1 MRPPRARS
9 DAQVSVEAR
18 DAPIGR
24 AVRSESRAG
33 EAGCEATASGARG
46 PGIAHFRRA
55 WFSPTES
62 FLHHLV
68 TGCRRTRPLLVGYER
83 SCEETYPV
91 ACPTLALYPRRSRAA
106 RWLGVQTRWL
116 GCDLHGGWDT
126 TRLER
131 ALREHETRVLHAHF
145 GPTGHEIL
153 PVQRRAGLPLVVSFY
168 GYDVSALARDP
179 RWRARYAE
187 LFARADRVLA
197 EGPCLREGLAA
208 LGCPRGKIALQPI
221 AIPVARY
228 PFRERRRQEGGAVRM
243 LFCARLTEKKGA
255 RTLLEALARV
265 RADHPELRLRLAGDG
280 PERAELLAA
289 VDRLGLADAVDVLG
303 AIPHSEFVKELEAA
317 DLFAQPSV
325 TASNGD
331 TEGGAPTTL
340 LEAQACGVPI
350 LATYHADIPHVVV
363 EGESALLAPERD
375 AEALA
380 ANLERLLA
388 RPERWPAMGRAGR
401 AHVEARHDTRTQ
413 ADRLEDLYLELAV
426 AAA

>member
-1 MRPPRARS
+1 M
-9 DAQVSVEAR
+9 
-18 DAPIGR
+18 
-24 AVRSESRAG
+24 RSEAGAG
-33 EAGCEATASGARG
+33 EARCEAEAIRARG
-46 PGIAHFRRA
+46 PGIAHFRRV
-55 WFSPTES
+55 WFLPTES

-83 SCEETYPV
+83 DGEGSFPV
-91 ACPTLALYPRRSRAA
+91 ACPTLALYPRGTLAA

-116 GCDLHGGWDT
+116 GRDPHAAWDT
-126 TRLER
+126 ARLLR
-131 ALREHETRVLHAHF
+131 ALRAHRTRVLHAHF
-145 GPTGHEIL
+145 GPTGYRVL

-168 GYDVSALARDP
+168 GHDVSAPVREP
-179 RWRARYAE
+179 RWRTRYAE

-197 EGPCLREGLAA
+197 EGPCLREALAA
-208 LGCPRGKIALQPI
+208 LGCPREKISLQPI

-228 PFRERRRQEGGAVRM
+228 PFRERGRREGEPVRI

-265 RADHPELRLRLAGDG
+265 RADHPGLPLRLRLAGDG
-280 PERAELLAA
+280 PERAETLAA
-289 VDRLGLADAVDVLG
+289 VERLGLAGAVEVLG

-325 TASNGD
+325 TASDGD

-350 LATYHADIPHVVV
+350 LATRHADIPHVVV

-375 AEALA
+375 PEALA
-380 ANLERLLA
+380 AHLERLLA

-401 AHVEARHDTRTQ
+401 AHVEAHHDTRTQ
-413 ADRLEDLYLELAV
+413 ADRLEYLYVELAG